1 MSLASVTDLKA
12 AVVISM
18 GSLGSSTADAT
29 ITQGSEIAY
38 NELGWTYPIS
48 DNSEEK
54 WLIER
59 GRRHTLMILCVQA
72 ASKFQFKKIY
82 LQHRFK
88 NYMDLITM
96 LDKIFEKAIED
107 NPVLF
112 SDMSGYGSDGSYFIN
127 GMQFITSGFQYDQF
141 GKDITYS
148 EDAEWA

>member
-1 MSLASVTDLKA
+1 MSFASIADLKA

-29 ITQGSEIAY
+29 ISQGCEIAY
-38 NELGWTYPIS
+38 NELGFDYPVT
-48 DNSEEK
+48 DYAEEK

-59 GRRHTLMILCVQA
+59 GRRHSLMILCVEA
-72 ASKFQFKKIY
+72 SSKFQFKKIY

-96 LDKIFEKAIED
+96 LDKTFEKAVEND
-107 NPVLF
+107 PVLF

-141 GKDITYS
+141 GKDITYT
-148 EDAEWA
+148 EDSEWA